1 MVDEEKAVPSV
12 ESDRTATQ
20 LIGMRPDVNSNGAT
34 KAPTDSTTDK
44 TPKGPNVVEFDED
57 DPENPMNWPAA
68 RKTTAIV
75 ILTTLTLL
83 S

>member
-1 MVDEEKAVPSV
+1 MVDEEKAAPDV
-12 ESDRTATQ
+12 ESGRTATH
-20 LIGMRPDVNSNGAT
+20 LIGMRPDANSNGAT
-34 KAPTDSTTDK
+34 KASTDSTTEK
-44 TPKGPNVVEFDED
+44 TPKDPNVVEFDED
-57 DPENPMNWPAA
+57 DPENPMNWPAG